1 MNIDPAHSALADYG
15 SGLYRVAA
23 AGGATADPDA
33 SFGKLVSYV
42 LLALLVSFLC
52 SMLEA
57 VLLSSSRSHLEI
69 LAQQGRKSGRLMLAH
84 KANVEK
90 SISAIL
96 TLNTVAHTVG
106 SVGAGAQA
114 KGLYGESEALVAF
127 ILTLL
132 ILVFSEII
140 PKTVGTNY
148 WRQLTPFSAY
158 GIQVM
163 VVLLY
168 PAVWAL
174 QKMTQ
179 LISPKERGPIVSR
192 IELQALAALSRSEGS
207 IGEREHRIFAN
218 LMKLDLVRV
227 RDVMTPRI
235 VLTTLPAR
243 LTITQVLSEYGN
255 LRHSRIPI
263 YSDDIDDMIG
273 FVLRV
278 DIMRAAAE
286 DRDDLVLAELTRKL
300 HSVPETMTVA
310 SALEEFSSRREHLF
324 LVVDEYGG
332 TAGILTLEDSIET
345 LLGIEI
351 TDESDLVEDMR
362 QLARARYEKRLSTMG
377 AAEVEQ

>member
-1 MNIDPAHSALADYG
+1 MNINPAHSALADYG
-15 SGLYRVAA
+15 HGLYRVAA
-23 AGGATADPDA
+23 AGGASADPDA
-33 SFGKLVSYV
+33 SFTKLVAYV
-42 LLALLVSFLC
+42 MLALFVSFLC

-69 LAQQGRKSGRLMLAH
+69 MAQQGRKAGRLMLSH

-96 TLNTVAHTVG
+96 TLNTVAHTAG

-114 KGLYGESEALVAF
+114 KGLYGDAEALIAI

-132 ILVFSEII
+132 ILIFSEII

-148 WRQLTPFSAY
+148 WRRLTPFSAY
-158 GIQVM
+158 AIQIM
-163 VVLLY
+163 VILLY

-179 LISPKERGPIVSR
+179 LISPRERGPIVSR

-243 LTITQVLSEYGN
+243 LTISQVLSEYGN

-263 YSDDIDDMIG
+263 YQDDIDDMIG

-362 QLARARYEKRLSTMG
+362 QLARARYEKRLATLG